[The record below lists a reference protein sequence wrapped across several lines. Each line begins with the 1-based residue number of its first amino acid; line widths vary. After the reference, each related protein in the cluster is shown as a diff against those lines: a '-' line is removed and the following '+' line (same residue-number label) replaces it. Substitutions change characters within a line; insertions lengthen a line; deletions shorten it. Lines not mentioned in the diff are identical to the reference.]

1 MNPTMKSVEETH
13 RNKNRVFDLSFS
25 SKQVDKLDMLVN
37 TLPKTFR
44 QSEKG
49 FSLAQFDER
58 NYLFSVRGYKRAN
71 ALIALFVTQMP
82 RIKCIITTSY
92 QDLNRKN
99 QMKKKPTKKPTKKP
113 SHYKIIGSP
122 NTMSAFKQMLGY
134 PMTLVAD
141 LSSRK

>member
-1 MNPTMKSVEETH
+1 MKTKIMKSVEETH

-37 TLPKTFR
+37 TLPKTFK

-49 FSLAQFDER
+49 SGYCLMSNKRD
-58 NYLFSVRGYKRAN
+58 YSFSVRGYRRAN
-71 ALIALFVTQMP
+71 ALIAFFTSTMP
-82 RIKCIITTSY
+82 RIKCNITTAY

-99 QMKKKPTKKPTKKP
+99 QMKKKPTKKPSKKATA
-113 SHYKIIGSP
+113 HYKIVGSP

-134 PMTLVAD
+134 PIMDA
-141 LSSRK
+141 RK

>member
-1 MNPTMKSVEETH
+1 MKSVEETH

-49 FSLAQFDER
+49 FSLAKFDER

-82 RIKCIITTSY
+82 RIKGIITTSY

-99 QMKKKPTKKPTKKP
+99 QMKKKPTKKPSKKATA
-113 SHYKIIGSP
+113 HYKIVGSP

-134 PMTLVAD
+134 PIMDA
-141 LSSRK
+141 RK

>member
-49 FSLAQFDER
+49 FSLAKFDER
-58 NYLFSVRGYKRAN
+58 NYLFSVRGYSRAN

-99 QMKKKPTKKPTKKP
+99 QMKKKPTKKPSKKATA
-113 SHYKIIGSP
+113 HYKIVGSP

-134 PMTLVAD
+134 PIMDA
-141 LSSRK
+141 RK

>member
-1 MNPTMKSVEETH
+1 MKTTMKSVEETH

-49 FSLAQFDER
+49 FSLAKFDER

-71 ALIALFVTQMP
+71 ELIALFVIQMP

-92 QDLNRKN
+92 QNLNRKN
-99 QMKKKPTKKPTKKP
+99 LTK
-113 SHYKIIGSP
+113 
-122 NTMSAFKQMLGY
+122 
-134 PMTLVAD
+134 
-141 LSSRK
+141 